1 MFEIMNGVKE
11 KFNEFINEGKND
23 LKKIKEPK
31 DLAKQIPNLFTLSR
45 LFLIPF
51 IVGNILSGN
60 LITAGLISLGASAT
74 DFLDGKV
81 ARALDASSTFGAKL
95 DAVVDKIFITTV
107 TIPLFITNP
116 YLIIPVLLD
125 MAIASIN
132 GYAHVLGIQTETS
145 MIGKIKTVF
154 LDSLICSVFFTKFK
168 VIDNISKA
176 LYFSTIALQL
186 KTAKD
191 YYKSYIKKD
200 LNNLDGSTLPKNEES
215 LKLDDEETKTVELE
229 KTKNIKLEDSK
240 SSELESLME
249 LKKELQKTKDNN
261 EQVIEPN
268 KIKVK
273 KNDIF

>member
-1 MFEIMNGVKE
+1 MFEIMNGVKV

-31 DLAKQIPNLFTLSR
+31 DLAKQIPNLLTLSR

-191 YYKSYIKKD
+191 YYKTYIKKNF
-200 LNNLDGSTLPKNEES
+200 NNLDGSTLPKNEES